1 MSFLRLEDRPQTVRW
16 AVYLLLASLA
26 AGLLFS
32 LEGAIVHWGATTPAT
47 LVTPL
52 IGWSLNLGLVL
63 AIAWGRR
70 WALILYIVF
79 LVGGVAQF
87 AVFGIGD
94 PGLPTLAWYAV
105 DAVAVVL
112 LLLPESRRWFA
123 SSTAARRGSVTAP

>member
-1 MSFLRLEDRPQTVRW
+1 VSFLRLEGRPQPVRW

-32 LEGAIVHWGATTPAT
+32 LERAIVHGRTTTPAT
-47 LVTPL
+47 LVTTL

-63 AIAWGRR
+63 AIACGRR

-79 LVGGVAQF
+79 FVGGVAQF
-87 AVFGIGD
+87 AVFGVGD
-94 PGLPTLAWYAV
+94 PGLPTLVWYTV

-123 SSTAARRGSVTAP
+123 TSTASRRGGVPAS